1 MTSFNLTQTITKHPL
16 LASQVLAYVLKIPA
30 NPHNGTWSH
39 VRGLLLGEPGSPT
52 SSQAGAVL
60 LTIAVAA
67 SNEHSL
73 RAATLA
79 NKTSK
84 DG

>member
-1 MTSFNLTQTITKHPL
+1 MIRFNLTQTITKHPL
-16 LASQVLAYVLKIPA
+16 LAFQVLAHLLKIPA

-60 LTIAVAA
+60 LRLAVAA
-67 SNEHSL
+67 SNEHSP
-73 RAATLA
+73 
-79 NKTSK
+79 
-84 DG
+84 